1 LAAIFCTKTRDEWLE
16 ELADA
21 DVCVGPV
28 NTITE
33 ALADPQLRARGMT
46 THGSYGAAEG
56 EGDALRYT
64 PLVSD
69 APFTLRQGL
78 PALGADTTDVLRAA
92 GYTQDEI
99 TALATAGAIALGE

>member
-1 LAAIFCTKTRDEWLE
+1 M
-16 ELADA
+16 
-21 DVCVGPV
+21 
-28 NTITE
+28 NTISE

-69 APFTLRQGL
+69 APFTLRHGL
-78 PALGADTTDVLRAA
+78 PILGADTADALKEA
-92 GYTQDEI
+92 GYTEDEI
-99 TALATAGAIALGE
+99 AALAAVWGDCAGGEAGG

>member
-1 LAAIFCTKTRDEWLE
+1 MSA
-16 ELADA
+16 
-21 DVCVGPV
+21 VGPV
-28 NTITE
+28 NTISE

-69 APFTLRQGL
+69 APFTLRHGL
-78 PALGADTTDVLRAA
+78 PILGADTADALKEA
-92 GYTQDEI
+92 GYTRTISRRWPPPGRLRWEK
-99 TALATAGAIALGE
+99 